1 MLNKKLS
8 GLIPLAIIGGLFF
21 SSCVDQPLQD
31 PTPSMSFE
39 EVHDLKTAVEFGK
52 TLTVETPEL
61 STKFENLKEFLADFI
76 DNTVEPPSA
85 VKSDF
90 HSLLIKANIA
100 SKRGENE
107 EVINVISELN
117 TLIEERVLPFPYPK
131 VDIERKL
138 AWTSSAPLK
147 IQISAWGEIENDKSL
162 VFNIVSGQ
170 VDPELLYVIAGF
182 SIDDMFDRQCSKNL
196 DETTV
201 NNIKSQY
208 QVAKTA
214 MDELD
219 SLPVLTFAEIWGN
232 YIFTL
237 SENCA

>member
-1 MLNKKLS
+1 MKYMRFIAGAIVSILMFTGCS
-8 GLIPLAIIGGLFF
+8 GQSETP
-21 SSCVDQPLQD
+21 VQ
-31 PTPSMSFE
+31 PSMSFE
-39 EVHDLKTAVEFGK
+39 EVEDLKTAVEFGK

-61 STKFENLKEFLADFI
+61 STKFENLKEFLTDYI

-90 HSLLIKANIA
+90 HSLLIKADIS

-117 TLIEERVLPFPYPK
+117 SLIEERVLPFPYPK

-138 AWTSSAPLK
+138 AWTASAPLK
-147 IQISAWGEIENDKSL
+147 TQISAWGEIENDKSL
-162 VFNIVSGQ
+162 VFNLVSGQ

-182 SIDDMFDRQCSKNL
+182 SIDDMFDRQCAKNL

-208 QVAKTA
+208 QIAKTT

-219 SLPVLTFAEIWGN
+219 SLPVQTFAEIWGN